1 MLWESILTCLSTLT
15 RSCMG
20 PRLPITSTLD
30 RRRHNM
36 PLATFTQTIA
46 SLTQPFNGQFPR
58 PWMTSLS
65 DPLSA
70 NVYVVG
76 QNQAK
81 GYPCERISHQRHLD
95 ALFNLAGES
104 CRGLYDELT
113 GGMPSPTRENIDG
126 LSREL
131 QLTAG
136 AKVLETNVI
145 CYSTPMSADLRLD
158 QHAGGAQ
165 LGTEIFSA
173 LLCFGKPKVLVAHGV
188 GTRQVLS
195 KLLGAPL
202 PPMPQELCSPEQIT
216 IAEISIFII
225 PSLAQPAWNKWH
237 NWSGEYLARVA
248 NAVAAAV

>member
-1 MLWESILTCLSTLT
+1 
-15 RSCMG
+15 
-20 PRLPITSTLD
+20 
-30 RRRHNM
+30 M
-36 PLATFTQTIA
+36 PLATFSQTIA

-76 QNQAK
+76 KNQAK
-81 GYPCERISHQRHLD
+81 GYSCERISHQRHLD
-95 ALFNLAGES
+95 ALFNRAGES

-113 GGMPSPTRENIDG
+113 GGKPSPTRRNIDG

-131 QLTAG
+131 ENTAG

-145 CYSTPMSADLRLD
+145 CYSTPMSADLRLEK
-158 QHAGGAQ
+158 HAGGAC
-165 LGTEIFSA
+165 LGTEIFAA
-173 LLCFGKPKVLVAHGV
+173 LLSFGTPKVIVAHGA

-195 KLLGAPL
+195 KLLGATL
-202 PPMPQELCSPEQIT
+202 PPVPHQLCSPVPTT
-216 IAEISIFII
+216 IAEMSIFVI
-225 PSLAQPAWNKWH
+225 PSLAPPAWNNWH
-237 NWSGEYLARVA
+237 DWSGEYLARVA

>member
-1 MLWESILTCLSTLT
+1 
-15 RSCMG
+15 
-20 PRLPITSTLD
+20 
-30 RRRHNM
+30 
-36 PLATFTQTIA
+36 
-46 SLTQPFNGQFPR
+46 
-58 PWMTSLS
+58 MTSLS

-202 PPMPQELCSPEQIT
+202 PPMPLCSHRRSSSHSR
-216 IAEISIFII
+216 AAS
-225 PSLAQPAWNKWH
+225 APAWACRDRKAC
-237 NWSGEYLARVA
+237 SPCAMVSISST
-248 NAVAAAV
+248 